1 MVNLKTTV
9 RVRAEGLGIT
19 IKSITAFLILL
30 YDTKFGQGNLS
41 LLAFAFGQLLYSTT
55 MFAKYL
61 TYFGLKAMQPKLS
74 SVSGYNLSLALI
86 LISKVTFFRSF
97 WAHIDYEAFKLSTT
111 MTLQSL
117 VKHVLTEGDKIIISW
132 FSPLQDQGGYALA
145 VNYGDS
151 FGNYISKPKLKGLSF
166 KARSSLASYSN
177 L

>member
-1 MVNLKTTV
+1 MNLKTTV
-9 RVRAEGLGIT
+9 RVRAEGLGII
-19 IKSITAFLILL
+19 IKSVTAFLILL

-55 MFAKYL
+55 MFVKYL

-86 LISKVTFFRSF
+86 LIVTLSNVSFFRSP

-117 VKHVLTEGDKIIISW
+117 VKHILTEGDKIIISW

-151 FGNYISKPKLKGLSF
+151 LILS
-166 KARSSLASYSN
+166 ATMSSN
-177 L
+177 RN